1 MRLKIIEAGS
11 FLDWVVNEQPA
22 FAIGGWWADYVDP
35 DNFLRVDVQ
44 LDLPE
49 WRNEAYERLLDE
61 ARQTTD
67 QAERMQVYR
76 QADRI
81 LMEEAVIMPL
91 SYTPMHLLLKPWI
104 RKFPTTAIKNPGF
117 WKDVIIEPH

>member
-1 MRLKIIEAGS
+1 MTR
-11 FLDWVVNEQPA
+11 NQPHIT
-22 FAIGGWWADYVDP
+22 IGGWWADYADP

-44 LDLPE
+44 LDVPE
-49 WRNEAYERLLDE
+49 WRNESYERLLDQ
-61 ARQTTD
+61 ARQTTN
-67 QAERMQVYR
+67 QAERMQVYH

-91 SYTPMHLLLKPWI
+91 SYSPLHLLLKPWV